1 MSKNFLPGRE
11 AELVDWMN
19 QFETKLEAKGANYG
33 PTPVQIAAFKDAVS
47 VYNAAYTVATDPETR
62 SPSKIVAKKAAK
74 KTAVT
79 EARLIA
85 RIIQANPAVSSEQKK
100 ELGLTVREGGRIPKP
115 VPSSS
120 PVIKIIKTQGRIVTI
135 ELSQT
140 KARRGK
146 PSKVAGATIFT
157 FAGQVA
163 PQGADGWKFVENTTR
178 TTVEIPFPPSST
190 GDTIWITAFWSNSRD
205 ESGPAAA
212 PISIALPAGGVLPKE
227 AGESMKL
234 AA

>member
-33 PTPVQIAAFKDAVS
+33 PSPVQIAAFQSAVS
-47 VYNAAYTVATDPETR
+47 VYSTAYTVATDPETR
-62 SPSKIVAKKAAK
+62 SPSKVVAKNAAK

-79 EARLIA
+79 EARLVA
-85 RIIQANPAVSSEQKK
+85 RIIQANPGVSSEQKK
-100 ELGLTVREGGRIPKP
+100 ELGLTVREGGRIPTP

-120 PVIKIIKTQGRIVTI
+120 PVIRVLKTEGRLVTL

-140 KARRGK
+140 RARRGK

-157 FAGQVA
+157 FTGPVA
-163 PQGADGWKFVENTTR
+163 PQGADGWKFIENTTK
-178 TTVEIPFPPSST
+178 TTVQIPFPPSST

-227 AGESMKL
+227 VGESMKL